1 MSKAGAHHPL
11 STWPKCASRKNT
23 GRDTRAS
30 AMFYL
35 HPLGVTWVLPP
46 NTPLETLHQRW
57 DSGILAGMRQP

>member
-1 MSKAGAHHPL
+1 MSKAGTHHPP

-30 AMFYL
+30 ATFYL

-46 NTPLETLHQRW
+46 NTPLETLHRRW
-57 DSGILAGMRQP
+57 DGGILAGTRQP